1 MGDPRAAVSSSPTRR
16 WTWPATEGHARRFE
30 RSPVGASHRRPVAR
44 PARSISAV
52 PNMSSP
58 LSSLATQRPVTP
70 RLTTTGRRPARSRE
84 TRSQRGVHRCQLQ
97 LGEKRGSAV
106 GPTRRGKGSKI
117 MAIGDGH
124 GLPLAI
130 HVASASPHEVTLVD
144 ATLAA
149 RFLRELPTRLIGDKG
164 YDSDRLDQYLAA
176 TYGIE
181 LIACPARRMAGPCGA
196 AGAAGQLSGS
206 SPGFITSVASSRAGN
221 GTRITSSG

>member
-1 MGDPRAAVSSSPTRR
+1 MADPRADVPTEAAHRRSRSSVAGHPRG
-16 WTWPATEGHARRFE
+16 TEWRA
-30 RSPVGASHRRPVAR
+30 VGAADGRTVAR
-44 PARSISAV
+44 PAVAVSPVPDVSSAISR
-52 PNMSSP
+52 
-58 LSSLATQRPVTP
+58 LATQRPPAARVTTP
-70 RLTTTGRRPARSRE
+70 GRRPPRSRQ

-149 RFLRELPTRLIGDKG
+149 SFLDTLPTRLIGDRG
-164 YDSDRLDQYLAA
+164 YDSDRLDAHLRA

-181 LIACPARRMAGPCGA
+181 MIAPNNCAR
-196 AGAAGQLSGS
+196 
-206 SPGFITSVASSRAGN
+206 SRKA
-221 GTRITSSG
+221 